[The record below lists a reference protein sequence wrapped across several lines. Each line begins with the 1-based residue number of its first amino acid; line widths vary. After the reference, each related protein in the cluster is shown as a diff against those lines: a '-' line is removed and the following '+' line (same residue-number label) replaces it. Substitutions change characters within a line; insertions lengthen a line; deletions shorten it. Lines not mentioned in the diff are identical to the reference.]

1 MHFKVVNI
9 GLGFIYVDVDHIL
22 LLEMFY
28 TFYHVFFFFNA
39 KSKSTKMMHVISPS
53 RTIILKRFNYM

>member
-28 TFYHVFFFFNA
+28 TFYHVFFFF
-39 KSKSTKMMHVISPS
+39 
-53 RTIILKRFNYM
+53 